1 MLSTLWIAV
10 VRKICMVTSVS
21 ICGLIGRILSIYV
34 FEWKIVRTLIFSRV
48 CFILLISLQKDFALD
63 LCLFI
68 GKIHK
73 FKWQSSSRGKCRS
86 VVTVIGY
93 LIAYQNLSFVDA
105 VNLLQKKRP
114 QMKINRCK
122 TRLLLSLLAFLLQ
135 LQNYY
140 ECGQSIQLAN
150 QLFLINQMIT
160 LRNQLLAKYHHLRRP
175 VRIQPFV
182 GVLRQYKSCIPAS
195 VELWRSQFDAYR
207 LPMPKYVNRQFHCSK
222 CNTSLFRY
230 HK

>member
-1 MLSTLWIAV
+1 MT
-10 VRKICMVTSVS
+10 
-21 ICGLIGRILSIYV
+21 
-34 FEWKIVRTLIFSRV
+34 
-48 CFILLISLQKDFALD
+48 D
-63 LCLFI
+63 
-68 GKIHK
+68 
-73 FKWQSSSRGKCRS
+73 SSRGKCRS